1 MACVSGSI
9 SETPPE
15 RHTKQLA
22 RQSYRVAGRTLTLI
36 QAFTS
41 LVVALTALLNLW
53 LQVSGQW

>member
-22 RQSYRVAGRTLTLI
+22 RQSYRVAGRTLTQNRQDGAL
-36 QAFTS
+36 QAFAS
-41 LVVALTALLNLW
+41 M
-53 LQVSGQW
+53 

>member
-22 RQSYRVAGRTLTLI
+22 RQSYRVAGRTLTKD
-36 QAFTS
+36 
-41 LVVALTALLNLW
+41 NDP
-53 LQVSGQW
+53 